1 MDIVDICRGTYI
13 FNKDKKRVIRGQGD
27 RGQRRKRRARHLIS
41 RRGNGVR
48 KQISNRTDIHVHV
61 AATAKI

>member
-1 MDIVDICRGTYI
+1 M
-13 FNKDKKRVIRGQGD
+13 KRGQGD
-27 RGQRRKRRARHLIS
+27 RSQRRKRRARHLMS

-48 KQISNRTDIHVHV
+48 KQILNRTDIHV